1 MRPRGRAGL
10 RPGGLGRGI
19 GASCGHEPAAWS
31 LSGAARSGIRGPVA
45 SGDAGLGRM
54 SEPEEIAG
62 TVAWLLS
69 PDATGVTGQGIDH
82 NNGAWMH

>member
-1 MRPRGRAGL
+1 
-10 RPGGLGRGI
+10 
-19 GASCGHEPAAWS
+19 
-31 LSGAARSGIRGPVA
+31 
-45 SGDAGLGRM
+45 M